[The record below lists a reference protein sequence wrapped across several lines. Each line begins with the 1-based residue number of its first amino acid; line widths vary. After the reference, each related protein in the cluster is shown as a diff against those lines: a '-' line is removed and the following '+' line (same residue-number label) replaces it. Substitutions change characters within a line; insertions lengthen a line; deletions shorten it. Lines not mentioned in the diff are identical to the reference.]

1 MSDASPERHWSESF
15 GAVAA
20 ARAGEPAWLEA
31 ARKTAIARFVEL
43 GFPTRRH
50 EEWKYTNAAPIAKIG
65 WTPAAAT
72 AVSRAALDALGLPLA
87 EGPHPLRERPLAAEL
102 SSLRPDPALTPLLRP
117 DARERA

>member
-1 MSDASPERHWSESF
+1 MSDADPERHWSESF

-50 EEWKYTNAAPIAKIG
+50 EEWKYTNPAPIAKVAWHAG
-65 WTPAAAT
+65 ARRRPF
-72 AVSRAALDALGLPLA
+72 
-87 EGPHPLRERPLAAEL
+87 RELHSTRSACRSPKARI
-102 SSLRPDPALTPLLRP
+102 SSS
-117 DARERA
+117 